1 MSDLS
6 PRSGPDE
13 DPLADA
19 RCYCRL
25 GGTIDL
31 LSRKYAVQLICG
43 IGILEPARYG
53 EIEAAFDDVSSSTL
67 SARLE
72 ELTDAGLLQREQYA
86 EIPPRVEYRL
96 TADGAE
102 LRELLEPLLEW
113 LESRGADRGAGKTGT
128 R

>member
-1 MSDLS
+1 MPDQS
-6 PRSGPDE
+6 PKSNSDE

-31 LSRKYAVQLICG
+31 LSRKYALQLICG

-53 EIEAAFDDVSSSTL
+53 EIEAAFGDVSSSTL
-67 SARLE
+67 SARLD
-72 ELTDAGLLQREQYA
+72 ELTQAGLLDREQYD

-96 TADGAE
+96 TEDGAE
-102 LRELLEPLLEW
+102 LRALLEPLLEW
-113 LESRGADRGAGKTGT
+113 VESRGTDRGDGAGTQW
-128 R
+128 

>member
-1 MSDLS
+1 M
-6 PRSGPDE
+6 PDQSSTPPTNE

-31 LSRKYAVQLICG
+31 LSRKYAIQLICG
-43 IGILEPARYG
+43 IGLLEPVRYG
-53 EIEAAFDDVSSSTL
+53 EIEAAFGDVSSSTL
-67 SARLE
+67 STRLD
-72 ELTDAGLLQREQYA
+72 ELTQAGLLDREQYD

-96 TADGAE
+96 TEDGAE
-102 LRELLEPLLEW
+102 LRALLEPLLEW
-113 LESRGADRGAGKTGT
+113 VESRGADGGDGTTGA

>member
-1 MSDLS
+1 M
-6 PRSGPDE
+6 PDQSSTPTTNE

-53 EIEAAFDDVSSSTL
+53 HIEAAFGDVSSSTL
-67 SARLE
+67 SARLD
-72 ELTDAGLLQREQYA
+72 ELTEAGLLDRKQYD

-96 TADGAE
+96 TEDGAE
-102 LRELLEPLLEW
+102 LGALLEPLLEW
-113 LESRGADRGAGKTGT
+113 VESRGADGGDGETGT

>member
-1 MSDLS
+1 MSDKSL
-6 PRSGPDE
+6 RSDPDE

-53 EIEAAFDDVSSSTL
+53 EIEAAFGDVSSSTL
-67 SARLE
+67 SARLD
-72 ELTDAGLLQREQYA
+72 ELTQAGLLDREQYD

-96 TADGAE
+96 TEDGTE
-102 LRELLEPLLEW
+102 LRALLEPLLEW
-113 LESRGADRGAGKTGT
+113 VESRGADRGDVKTGA

>member
-1 MSDLS
+1 MPDQP
-6 PRSGPDE
+6 PRSGLDE
-13 DPLADA
+13 YPIADA

-53 EIEAAFDDVSSSTL
+53 EIEAAFGDVSSSTL
-67 SARLE
+67 SARLD
-72 ELTDAGLLQREQYA
+72 ELTEAGLLDRAHYD

-96 TADGAE
+96 TGDGAE
-102 LRELLEPLLEW
+102 LRALLEPLLEW
-113 LESRGADRGAGKTGT
+113 VESRGADRGNAKTGA

>member
-53 EIEAAFDDVSSSTL
+53 EIEAAFGDVSSSTL

-102 LRELLEPLLEW
+102 LRALLEPLLEW
-113 LESRGADRGAGKTGT
+113 VESRGADRGAGKTGT